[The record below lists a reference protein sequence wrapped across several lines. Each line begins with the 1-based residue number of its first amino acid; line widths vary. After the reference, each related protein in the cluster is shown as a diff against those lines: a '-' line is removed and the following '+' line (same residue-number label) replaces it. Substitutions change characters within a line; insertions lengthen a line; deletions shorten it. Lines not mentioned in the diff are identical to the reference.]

1 MISFIVKWRLKLER
15 GRCDVEVNPGACN
28 LGFAL
33 QGMEGSQFLLCCLCS
48 VYKPVLPV
56 GAVCHSS
63 LGPLFWVS
71 PVHLYQK
78 ICATGQQ

>member
-63 LGPLFWVS
+63 LGPLSWVS

-78 ICATGQQ
+78 RCATGQQ